1 MRVIILLLFTLSSFA
16 QNNSLETTPKLK
28 KADVNELSN
37 LLLSWELESDLLK
50 KAELAKKIQKNLG
63 IKSDG
68 LVGAKT
74 ILALTNL
81 GLSKKFTKPSKDDIL
96 NTKILLKAE
105 ISPKNETATK
115 NKNLTKNKNNNLLNT
130 YNHLVKNK
138 DLWEKLDTLCEQN
151 IVNWK
156 WVKGHALNKYNNLAD
171 ELATKAIKN

>member
-1 MRVIILLLFTLSSFA
+1 MNFPSFA
-16 QNNSLETTPKLK
+16 QNNSLETKPKLIN
-28 KADVNELSN
+28 ADVNELSN

-63 IKSDG
+63 VNSDG

-105 ISPKNETATK
+105 ISPKNETSTK
-115 NKNLTKNKNNNLLNT
+115 NKNLSKNKNVTTSKKVTNN
-130 YNHLVKNK
+130 KNVTTSK
-138 DLWEKLDTLCEQN
+138 NVSQK
-151 IVNWK
+151 K
-156 WVKGHALNKYNNLAD
+156 KY
-171 ELATKAIKN
+171 KKK